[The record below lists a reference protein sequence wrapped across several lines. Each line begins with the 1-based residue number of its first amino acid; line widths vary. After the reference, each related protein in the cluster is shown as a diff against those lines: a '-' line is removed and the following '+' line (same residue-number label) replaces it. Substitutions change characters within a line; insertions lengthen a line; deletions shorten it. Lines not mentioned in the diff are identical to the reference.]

1 MFFFIAMVS
10 TTMESHIYKVMKFNK
25 ASEVLR
31 DYLNQKEIIS
41 LLERGGDG
49 SLNQNETKIYND
61 IMDSIT
67 NNKNTEEELKKEI
80 RSLTRHIKDDDTLY
94 DSCEN

>member
-1 MFFFIAMVS
+1 
-10 TTMESHIYKVMKFNK
+10 MESHIYKVMKFNK

-41 LLERGGDG
+41 LLERRDNGT
-49 SLNQNETKIYND
+49 LNENEKTTYD
-61 IMDSIT
+61 EIMEEIS
-67 NNKNTEEELKKEI
+67 NNKEKGEELNENI
-80 RSLTRHIKDDDTLY
+80 RILKHNKDEDISY

>member
-1 MFFFIAMVS
+1 
-10 TTMESHIYKVMKFNK
+10 MKFNK

-41 LLERGGDG
+41 LLERGDNG
-49 SLNQNETKIYND
+49 SLNENEKTTYHE
-61 IMDSIT
+61 IMEEIS
-67 NNKNTEEELKKEI
+67 NNKKKGEELKKEI
-80 RSLTRHIKDDDTLY
+80 RSLTSHIEDDDTLY

>member
-1 MFFFIAMVS
+1 
-10 TTMESHIYKVMKFNK
+10 MESHIYKVMKFNK

-41 LLERGGDG
+41 LFEKAKNGA
-49 SLNQNETKIYND
+49 LNENEKTTYDEIVKEI
-61 IMDSIT
+61 S
-67 NNKNTEEELKKEI
+67 NNKKKGKELNENI
-80 RSLTRHIKDDDTLY
+80 RVLTHNKGEDISY

>member
-1 MFFFIAMVS
+1 
-10 TTMESHIYKVMKFNK
+10 MKFNK

-41 LLERGGDG
+41 LLERGENG
-49 SLNQNETKIYND
+49 SLNGNEKTTYD
-61 IMDSIT
+61 EIMEEIS
-67 NNKNTEEELKKEI
+67 NNKKKGEELNENI
-80 RSLTRHIKDDDTLY
+80 RILKHNKDEDISY

>member
-1 MFFFIAMVS
+1 
-10 TTMESHIYKVMKFNK
+10 MESHIYKVMKFNK

-41 LLERGGDG
+41 LLERGGNG
-49 SLNQNETKIYND
+49 TLNENEKTTYD
-61 IMDSIT
+61 EIMKEIS
-67 NNKNTEEELKKEI
+67 NNKEKGGELNENI
-80 RSLTRHIKDDDTLY
+80 RILKHNKDEDISY